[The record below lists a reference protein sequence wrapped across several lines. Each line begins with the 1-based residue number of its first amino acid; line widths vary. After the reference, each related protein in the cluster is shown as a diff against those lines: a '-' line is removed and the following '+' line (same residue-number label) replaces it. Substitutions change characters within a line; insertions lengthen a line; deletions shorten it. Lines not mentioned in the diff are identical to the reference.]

1 MCLNCSEDHSEVQTI
16 SEKEGRKRVRECRK
30 VHRKWQVFQLFF
42 AAVADSAAEPPNT
55 WLAPLQLM
63 CALYPEVKDR
73 KRALKLMM
81 RKRREEERCFVIG
94 FLSLA
99 GTFLVRR

>member
-1 MCLNCSEDHSEVQTI
+1 MCLRLNCSEDQSRKCRQLVRGKGKSEPESAAKFTG
-16 SEKEGRKRVRECRK
+16 SGK
-30 VHRKWQVFQLFF
+30 FF
-42 AAVADSAAEPPNT
+42 NSFFAVADSAAEPPNT

-81 RKRREEERCFVIG
+81 RKRRRDA
-94 FLSLA
+94 L
-99 GTFLVRR
+99 

>member
-42 AAVADSAAEPPNT
+42 AVADSAAEPPNT